1 MPTRCRSTS
10 WPPTSPARRSRILGR
25 FRRTRYSH
33 RYGRRPPCF
42 SRATR
47 LGSTLLIGGTASI
60 LGQHSRHDDDVDGQV
75 RETFRNIDALIGA
88 ASRSGAGGLDAL
100 RSLRV
105 HVRDAD
111 HAAQIESLVHRL
123 APDVPAVE
131 YVEAALCRRELL
143 VEIEGVAHL
152 KP

>member
-1 MPTRCRSTS
+1 M
-10 WPPTSPARRSRILGR
+10 
-25 FRRTRYSH
+25 
-33 RYGRRPPCF
+33 
-42 SRATR
+42 
-47 LGSTLLIGGTASI
+47 
-60 LGQHSRHDDDVDGQV
+60 
-75 RETFRNIDALIGA
+75 RETFRNIDALITA

-152 KP
+152 QP